1 MHMCSPIK
9 RMCEDLTETPA
20 LTSAFCTSLSSDP
33 STEFCTDG
41 TAMYMSGFMWGFDGN
56 VCPVLLLPAWT
67 LNTRLKYYVGLG
79 LVVLMGVASEAL
91 SYLRRTTAAGGGVL
105 AYCGH
110 TMRNS
115 VRLREALDSTLHVLQ
130 IATGYGL
137 MLVAMTYHIPLFAC
151 VLVGLGLGH
160 FSFAHRQVTGQTGAI
175 GGRPEPCCPD
185 TSPIVGVSLQ
195 HGSIQETGGVDETLE
210 SALLEASSPPP
221 LRTAVTLAAQVKLR
235 VDGMTC
241 NACVKR
247 VQGALQSV
255 DAIEFVDV
263 ALGPPGRADIV
274 CKDGVRDGETNSV
287 AEQAIAAIEGTG
299 FSAQLALAGAE

>member
-20 LTSAFCTSLSSDP
+20 LTSTFCTSLSSNP

-79 LVVLMGVASEAL
+79 LVVSMGVASEAL
-91 SYLRRTTAAGGGVL
+91 AYLRRTTAAGGGVL
-105 AYCGH
+105 VYCGC
-110 TMRNS
+110 TTTNS
-115 VRLREALDSTLHVLQ
+115 VRLRKTLDSTLHVLQ
-130 IATGYGL
+130 IATGYCL
-137 MLVAMTYHIPLFAC
+137 MLVAMTYHVPLFAC

-160 FSFAHRQVTGQTGAI
+160 YNFAHRQVTGQTGAF

-185 TSPIVGVSLQ
+185 TLPIAGVSVQ
-195 HGSIQETGGVDETLE
+195 HSSIQETGTVDESLDT
-210 SALLEASSPPP
+210 SLLGAASPPP
-221 LRTAVTLAAQVKLR
+221 SKTALTLAAQVKLH

-247 VQGALQSV
+247 VQSALQSV
-255 DAIEFVDV
+255 DAIEFFDV

-274 CKDGVRDGETNSV
+274 CKDGLSDSDTNSV

-299 FSAQLALAGAE
+299 FSAQLAVPGAE